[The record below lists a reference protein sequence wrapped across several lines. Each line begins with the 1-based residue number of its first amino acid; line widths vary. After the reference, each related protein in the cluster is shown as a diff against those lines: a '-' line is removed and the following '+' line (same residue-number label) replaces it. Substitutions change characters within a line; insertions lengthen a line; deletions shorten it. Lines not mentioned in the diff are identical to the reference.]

1 MKRFF
6 VFTLIALFTTICFL
20 LRRIAS
26 VRKECC
32 ISHLVVVVVFVVS
45 SICVKGVSAQK
56 ILSQTGFENYTA
68 AHKKSPFQPSEN
80 TVKIG
85 KKSLSIFS
93 DKLNDFHLW
102 ARGLKTDNPI
112 VSIEFWVYVERGEQ
126 SFSVS
131 IHSTEEDFEI
141 EAGGP
146 YIDWRAGVVRCHVL
160 QGNPWRKIGN
170 FPVDRWQY
178 VRIVSDFE
186 KSVFD
191 FYMGNNRKTVLAA
204 RPRKNLPFQGVAHV
218 PRARWFVISAAAM
231 TARGYMDDLLI
242 YEGGEP
248 LHLAVEPT
256 AKLTTTWGRIKQQ

>member
-6 VFTLIALFTTICFL
+6 VFTLIALFTTTCFL
-20 LRRIAS
+20 LKRIGA
-26 VRKECC
+26 VRKECF
-32 ISHLVVVVVFVVS
+32 ISHLIVVVVFVVS

-68 AHKKSPFQPSEN
+68 RQKKSVFQPS
-80 TVKIG
+80 TDPVKIG

-93 DKLNDFHLW
+93 DKLNEFHLW
-102 ARGLKTDNPI
+102 ARGLKTDKPI
-112 VSIEFWVYVERGEQ
+112 VSIEFWVYIERGRQ
-126 SFSVS
+126 SFRVS
-131 IHSTEEDFEI
+131 IHSTEDDFEI
-141 EAGGP
+141 DAGGP
-146 YIDWRAGVVRCHVL
+146 YIGWRAGVVHCHVH

-170 FPVDRWQY
+170 FPVDKWQY

-186 KSVFD
+186 KNVFD
-191 FYMGNNRKTVLAA
+191 FYMGNNRRTALAA
-204 RPRKNLPFQGVAHV
+204 RPRKDLPFQGAAHA
-218 PRARWFVISAAAM
+218 PRARWFVISAVEM

-242 YEGGEP
+242 YEGEEP